1 MMALR
6 LNEVMRKVRGR
17 LARDE
22 CAGATDA
29 ALLERFR
36 SSRDEEAF
44 TELVR
49 RHGGM
54 VFGVCR
60 RLLPNSHDAEDA
72 FQATF
77 LVLVR
82 SGSAVRQLASVASWL
97 YGVARR
103 TALEARRAAARRK
116 VKEAGAMRGSAV
128 STDSCDDLREVL
140 DEEIGR
146 LPEKFRA
153 PLVLCD
159 LEGKT
164 RREAAKH
171 LGCPEGTVASRL
183 AMARKTLGSR
193 LARRGVTVPAGMIT
207 AVVGGEAASA
217 AVPPALIGST
227 VRVAVGRAVV
237 PSGVAPLVKGVLT
250 TMLLKKLKSGMVL
263 ALAAAVLAAGGNVF
277 RGAFGGEA
285 QAADESKAR
294 SPLEALRH
302 ENELLRVNLNV
313 LLEKVRSQEAE
324 LQAMKVREGTSFQFT
339 KVVPDNTKA
348 ALDII
353 VEKRADTQAKG
364 AKGERRPAIELK
376 TDAPRTVTAPGAG
389 QAVFDVQVLK
399 TESAEKVGDALY
411 GFIVVADPIQ
421 RVELALKGL
430 RGAGNEKA
438 RLQAIRDLETAL
450 DALKAHREQKTK
462 SDPAP

>member
-22 CAGATDA
+22 CAAATDA
-29 ALLERFR
+29 ALLDRFR
-36 SSRDEEAF
+36 SGRDEEAF
-44 TELVR
+44 AELVR

-60 RLLPNSHDAEDA
+60 RLLRNAHDAEDA

-82 SGSAVRQLASVASWL
+82 SGSAVRQLGSVASWL

-103 TALEARRAAARRK
+103 TALEARRSAARRR

-128 STDSCDDLREVL
+128 SADSCDDLREVL
-140 DEEIGR
+140 DEEIAR

-183 AMARKTLGSR
+183 ALARKTLGSR
-193 LARRGVTVPAGMIT
+193 LARRGVTVPAGMLT
-207 AVVGGEAASA
+207 VLVGEEAAAA
-217 AVPPALIGST
+217 AVPPGLIGST

-237 PSGVAPLVKGVLT
+237 PPGVAPLVKGVLT
-250 TMLLKKLKSGMVL
+250 TMLLKKLKSGTVL
-263 ALAAAVLAAGGNVF
+263 ALAAVVLAAGGNVF
-277 RGAFGGEA
+277 RGALGGEA
-285 QAADESKAR
+285 QGADESKAR

-302 ENELLRVNLNV
+302 ENELLKVNLNV
-313 LLEKVRSQEAE
+313 LLEKVRAQEAE
-324 LQAMKVREGTSFQFT
+324 LQAMKVREGTAFFITPGVANQ
-339 KVVPDNTKA
+339 KA
-348 ALDII
+348 TVELSVDSRGKI
-353 VEKRADTQAKG
+353 VKEVKSG
-364 AKGERRPAIELK
+364 RRGDIELRSA
-376 TDAPRTVTAPGAG
+376 TPRTVTTPGGG
-389 QAVFDVQVLK
+389 QATIDMQVV
-399 TESAEKVGDALY
+399 TPEGAEKVGDALY
-411 GFIVVADPIQ
+411 GIFVVADPVQ

-438 RLQAIRDLETAL
+438 RLQAIRDLEAAL
-450 DALKAHREQKTK
+450 DALKAHREQKPQ
-462 SDPAP
+462 SAPAP